1 MWLYRINAS
10 SLDEKTRIMIL
21 ERLRDRPG
29 YTRAYEALSIS
40 DSSLHL
46 HRYLKS
52 ERKIPGDVVRKA
64 LQHLREEEFTR
75 SCRTS
80 IG

>member
-21 ERLRDRPG
+21 ERLRDRLG

-40 DSSLHL
+40 GSSLHPTG
-46 HRYLKS
+46 
-52 ERKIPGDVVRKA
+52 I
-64 LQHLREEEFTR
+64 
-75 SCRTS
+75 
-80 IG
+80 